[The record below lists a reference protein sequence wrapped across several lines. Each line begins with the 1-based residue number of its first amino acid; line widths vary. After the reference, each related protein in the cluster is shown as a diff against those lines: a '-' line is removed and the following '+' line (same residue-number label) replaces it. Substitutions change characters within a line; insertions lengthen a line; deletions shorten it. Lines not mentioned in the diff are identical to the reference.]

1 MSGAVTCTGTG
12 PPGAVYSGPGARR
25 GYQPVGRLPTCRLTG
40 KLPRP
45 GVALPRPA
53 QISRDEVGRATPRG
67 FLGADR
73 QRRRWPSCLH
83 VMRTQTSRIGFIC
96 PRRGAIIVSQHEKN
110 TKQKKKNLSKGDME
124 FITVQRGQLRQLQLF
139 LITANFPLWHS
150 GVGINDACNYLS

>member
-110 TKQKKKNLSKGDME
+110 TKQKKKKP
-124 FITVQRGQLRQLQLF
+124 IQRGHGVHHGSARA
-139 LITANFPLWHS
+139 IKTVTVIPNYSKFPVMAQWCW
-150 GVGINDACNYLS
+150 NK